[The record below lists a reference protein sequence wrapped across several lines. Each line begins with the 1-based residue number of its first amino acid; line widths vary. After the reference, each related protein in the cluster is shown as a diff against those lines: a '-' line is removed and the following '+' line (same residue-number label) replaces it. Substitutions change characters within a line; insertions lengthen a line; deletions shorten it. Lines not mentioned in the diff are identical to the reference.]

1 MSKKD
6 YYDILGVTKS
16 SSPDEIKKAYR
27 KLAMKYHPDRNQGDK
42 TAEAK
47 FKEASEAYQVLS
59 DPKKKSS
66 YDQFGHSAFEGGQ
79 GGPGGGFDFG
89 GFESGAFSDIFDDFF
104 GDFMGSGRSSGRS
117 KKSRSSRGSDLKINL
132 EISLEEAYFGK
143 KQTINLSSND
153 KCEKCSGSG
162 AERGSKPKICS
173 TCEGHGKVRTRQ
185 GFFTLQQT
193 CPDCGGEGEMLS
205 NPCKDCKGSGSVKN
219 KKNLSIQIPKG
230 VDDGTQIRLSGKGDA
245 GYRGGSNGDLY
256 VFITV
261 QKHKIFKRS
270 EENLYFKLPISM
282 VDAALGT
289 EIEVPTIDG
298 GKSKVKIPAGTQ
310 SGKQFRLKEKGMPIL
325 RENNYGDLYLET
337 DVIIPDS
344 LSKEQKEL
352 LEKFKS
358 LEDSNSNSEIKS
370 FINKAKKFWENIN

>member
-6 YYDILGVTKS
+6 YYDILGVTKNS
-16 SSPDEIKKAYR
+16 NPDEIKKAYR
-27 KLAMKYHPDRNQGDK
+27 KLAMKYHPDRNQEDK

-79 GGPGGGFDFG
+79 GGPAGGFDFG

-104 GDFMGSGRSSGRS
+104 GDFVGSGRGRGGS
-117 KKSRSSRGSDLKINL
+117 KKSRSNRGSDLKINL
-132 EISLEEAYFGK
+132 EISLEEAYLGK
-143 KQTINLSSND
+143 KQTINLSSNE

-162 AERGSKPKICS
+162 AEPGSKPKTCS
-173 TCEGHGKVRTRQ
+173 TCDGHGKVRTRQ

-193 CPDCGGEGEMLS
+193 CPNCGGEGEMLS
-205 NPCKDCKGSGSVKN
+205 SPCKDCKGAGTVKT

-261 QKHKIFKRS
+261 QKHKIFQRS

-282 VDAALGT
+282 ADAALGT

-298 GKSKVKIPAGTQ
+298 GKSKIKIPAGTQ

-325 RENNYGDLYLET
+325 RENHYGDLYLET
-337 DVIIPDS
+337 NVIIPES
-344 LSKEQKEL
+344 LSKEQKDL

>member
-6 YYDILGVTKS
+6 YYDILGVTKKAT
-16 SSPDEIKKAYR
+16 PEEIKKAYR
-27 KLAMKYHPDRNQGDK
+27 SLAMKYHPDRNQGDK
-42 TAEAK
+42 TAEGK

-66 YDQFGHSAFEGGQ
+66 YDQFGHSAFEGGGA
-79 GGPGGGFDFG
+79 GGPGGFDFG

-104 GDFMGSGRSSGRS
+104 GDFMGSGRGGRGS
-117 KKSRSSRGSDLKINL
+117 KKSRSNRGSDLKINL
-132 EISLEEAYFGK
+132 EITLEEAFLGK
-143 KQTINLSSND
+143 KQTINLSSNE

-162 AERGSKPKICS
+162 AEPGSKPKKCS
-173 TCEGHGKVRTRQ
+173 TCDGHGKVRTQQ

-205 NPCKDCKGSGSVKN
+205 NPCKDCKGSGATKT

-261 QKHKIFKRS
+261 EKHKIFQRS
-270 EENLYFKLPISM
+270 EENLYYKLPISM
-282 VDAALGT
+282 IDAALGT

-310 SGKQFRLKEKGMPIL
+310 SGKQFRLKGKGMPVI
-325 RENNYGDLYLET
+325 RGEHYGDLYLET
-337 DVIIPDS
+337 NVIIPES
-344 LSKEQKEL
+344 LSKEQKDL

-358 LEDSNSNSEIKS
+358 LEDLDSNSEIKS
-370 FINKAKKFWENIN
+370 FLNKAKKFWSGN

>member
-6 YYDILGVTKS
+6 YYDILGVTKKS
-16 SSPDEIKKAYR
+16 TPEEIKKAYR
-27 KLAMKYHPDRNQGDK
+27 TLAMKYHPDRNQGDK
-42 TAEAK
+42 AAEGK

-66 YDQFGHSAFEGGQ
+66 YDQFGHSAFEGGGG
-79 GGPGGGFDFG
+79 GGPGGFDFG

-104 GDFMGSGRSSGRS
+104 GDFMGSGRGGRGS
-117 KKSRSSRGSDLKINL
+117 KKSRSNRGSDLKINL
-132 EISLEEAYFGK
+132 EITLEEAYLGK
-143 KQTINLSSND
+143 KQTINLSSNE

-162 AERGSKPKICS
+162 AEPGSKPKKCS
-173 TCEGHGKVRTRQ
+173 TCDGHGKVRTQQ

-193 CPDCGGEGEMLS
+193 CPDCGGDGEMLS
-205 NPCKDCKGSGSVKN
+205 NPCKDCKGSGVTKT

-261 QKHKIFKRS
+261 EKHKIFQRS
-270 EENLYFKLPISM
+270 EENLYYKLPISM
-282 VDAALGT
+282 TDAALGA
-289 EIEVPTIDG
+289 EIDVPTIDG

-310 SGKQFRLKEKGMPIL
+310 SGKQFRLKGKGMPII
-325 RENNYGDLYLET
+325 RSDDYGDLYLET
-337 DVIIPDS
+337 NVIIPES
-344 LSKEQKEL
+344 LSKEQKDL

-358 LEDSNSNSEIKS
+358 LEDLNNNSEIKS
-370 FINKAKKFWENIN
+370 FISKAKKFWSGN

>member
-6 YYDILGVTKS
+6 YYDILGVTKN

-42 TAEAK
+42 TAEGK
-47 FKEASEAYQVLS
+47 FKEASQAYQVLS

-79 GGPGGGFDFG
+79 GGPAGGFDFG

-104 GDFMGSGRSSGRS
+104 GDFVGSGRSRGGS
-117 KKSRSSRGSDLKINL
+117 KKSRSNRGSDLKINL
-132 EISLEEAYFGK
+132 EISLEEAYLGK
-143 KQTINLSSND
+143 KQTINLSSNE
-153 KCEKCSGSG
+153 KCEKCFGSG
-162 AERGSKPKICS
+162 AEPGSKPKTCS
-173 TCEGHGKVRTRQ
+173 TCDGHGKVRTRQ

-205 NPCKDCKGSGSVKN
+205 SPCKDCKGVGAVKT

-261 QKHKIFKRS
+261 QKHKIFQRS

-325 RENNYGDLYLET
+325 RENHYGDLYLET
-337 DVIIPDS
+337 NVIIPES
-344 LSKEQKEL
+344 ISKEQKDL

-358 LEDSNSNSEIKS
+358 LEDSNSNSEIKN
-370 FINKAKKFWENIN
+370 FINKAKKFWSGN

>member
-6 YYDILGVTKS
+6 YYDILGVTKKAT
-16 SSPDEIKKAYR
+16 PEEIKKAYR
-27 KLAMKYHPDRNQGDK
+27 SLAMKYHPDRNQGDK
-42 TAEAK
+42 AAEGK

-66 YDQFGHSAFEGGQ
+66 YDQFGHSAFEGGGA
-79 GGPGGGFDFG
+79 GGPGGFDFG

-104 GDFMGSGRSSGRS
+104 GDFMGSGRSGRGS
-117 KKSRSSRGSDLKINL
+117 KKSRSNRGSDLKINL
-132 EISLEEAYFGK
+132 EITLEEAFLGK
-143 KQTINLSSND
+143 KQTINLSSNE

-162 AERGSKPKICS
+162 AETGSKPKRCS
-173 TCEGHGKVRTRQ
+173 TCDGHGKVRTQQ

-205 NPCKDCKGSGSVKN
+205 NPCKDCKGSGATKT

-261 QKHKIFKRS
+261 EKHKIFQRS
-270 EENLYFKLPISM
+270 EENLYYKLPISM
-282 VDAALGT
+282 IDAALGS

-310 SGKQFRLKEKGMPIL
+310 SGKQFRLKSKGMPVI
-325 RENNYGDLYLET
+325 RGEHYGDLYLET
-337 DVIIPDS
+337 NVIIPES
-344 LSKEQKEL
+344 LSKEQKDL

-358 LEDSNSNSEIKS
+358 LEDLDSNSEIKN
-370 FINKAKKFWENIN
+370 FINKAKKFWGGN

>member
-6 YYDILGVTKS
+6 YYDILGVTKNS
-16 SSPDEIKKAYR
+16 NPDEIKKAYR
-27 KLAMKYHPDRNQGDK
+27 KLAMKYHPDRNQEDK

-79 GGPGGGFDFG
+79 GGPAGGFDFG

-104 GDFMGSGRSSGRS
+104 GDFVGSGRGRGGS
-117 KKSRSSRGSDLKINL
+117 KKSRSNRGSDLKINL
-132 EISLEEAYFGK
+132 EISLEEAYLGK
-143 KQTINLSSND
+143 KQTINLSSNE

-162 AERGSKPKICS
+162 AEPGSKPKTCS
-173 TCEGHGKVRTRQ
+173 TCDGHGKVRTRQ

-193 CPDCGGEGEMLS
+193 CPNCGGEGEMLS
-205 NPCKDCKGSGSVKN
+205 SPCKDCKGAGTVKT

-261 QKHKIFKRS
+261 QKHKIFQRS

-282 VDAALGT
+282 ADAALGT

-325 RENNYGDLYLET
+325 RENHYGDLYLET
-337 DVIIPDS
+337 NVIIPES
-344 LSKEQKEL
+344 LSKEQKDL

>member
-6 YYDILGVTKS
+6 YYDILGVTKNS
-16 SSPDEIKKAYR
+16 TPDEIKKAYR

-42 TAEAK
+42 TAESK

-59 DPKKKSS
+59 DQKKKSS

-79 GGPGGGFDFG
+79 GGGAGGFDFG

-104 GDFMGSGRSSGRS
+104 GDFVGSGRGRGGS
-117 KKSRSSRGSDLKINL
+117 KKSRSNRGSDLKINL
-132 EISLEEAYFGK
+132 EISLEEAYLGK
-143 KQTINLSSND
+143 KQTINLSSNE

-162 AERGSKPKICS
+162 AEHGSKPKTCS
-173 TCEGHGKVRTRQ
+173 TCNGHGKVRTRQ

-205 NPCKDCKGSGSVKN
+205 SPCKDCKGSGATKT

-256 VFITV
+256 VFITLE
-261 QKHKIFKRS
+261 KHKIFQRS
-270 EENLYFKLPISM
+270 EENLYYKLPISM
-282 VDAALGT
+282 TDAALGA
-289 EIEVPTIDG
+289 EIDVPTIDG
-298 GKSKVKIPAGTQ
+298 GKSKVKIPLGTQ
-310 SGKQFRLKEKGMPIL
+310 SGKQFRLKGKGMPVV
-325 RENNYGDLYLET
+325 RGDHYGDLYLET
-337 DVIIPDS
+337 NVIIPES
-344 LSKEQKEL
+344 LSKEQKDL

-358 LEDSNSNSEIKS
+358 LEDSNVNSEIQN
-370 FINKAKKFWENIN
+370 FINKAKKFWEKIN